1 MAGHFTRMGIY
12 CRWMIGAVTLIFLLG
27 SCKHEKT
34 VVTPA
39 RTYRMGFENFAPS
52 YNTYQQSL
60 NLWTQR
66 ADAAIISIQVPWDTL
81 YSGTT
86 PEKYIT
92 NNFAGLASYYRS
104 KNFKLWVYI
113 DPANGLDRSADANDL
128 VALGKS
134 ISQLDVQ
141 TLYGRFVFVM
151 DSLLKPEHLG
161 LALETNAIRGTSSS
175 AIYRG
180 IKAATNSTAALVR
193 AYDKNV
199 KLSVSIQADYAWGLL
214 NSGPFIGIE
223 QDFTDFPFIQE
234 LGISSYPFFVFNNP
248 QDIPS
253 DYYSKLIQGHSIPVF
268 ISEGGWSTVTVSTYT
283 ENTQKQADYI
293 TKQGQLLDGVNA
305 IGYFQLTFTD
315 FSTAGLP
322 AGTNSDINLFN
333 HLGLVDTNLVAKP
346 ALKNWDIL
354 FSRPLAPGH

>member
-1 MAGHFTRMGIY
+1 MTGHFTRRDFY
-12 CRWMIGAVTLIFLLG
+12 CRLMIGAVTLILLLG

-34 VVTPA
+34 VVTPV
-39 RTYRMGFENFAPS
+39 RTYRMGFENFAPNA
-52 YNTYQQSL
+52 NTYLQSL
-60 NLWTQR
+60 ALWTQR
-66 ADAAIISIQVPWDTL
+66 ADAAIIGMQVPWDTL

-92 NNFAGLASYYRS
+92 NNYVALVNYYRS
-104 KNFKLWVYI
+104 KNLKLWVYI
-113 DPANGLDRSADANDL
+113 DPANGLDRSADASDL
-128 VALGKS
+128 AALGKS
-134 ISQLDVQ
+134 ISQPDVQ
-141 TLYGRFVFVM
+141 ALYGKFVFVM

-161 LALETNAIRGTSSS
+161 LALETNAIRGTSSG
-175 AIYRG
+175 AIYQG

-214 NSGPFIGIE
+214 NSGPFLGIE

-234 LGISSYPFFVFNNP
+234 LGISSYPYFVYNTP

-253 DYYSKLIQGHSIPVF
+253 NYYSKLIQGHSVPVF

-315 FSTAGLP
+315 LSTAELQS
-322 AGTNSDINLFN
+322 TINSDINLFT

-346 ALKNWDIL
+346 ALKTWDQV